1 MARQVSNVDIITDTW
16 EIVVLKT
23 NELLNSLSTEV
34 ITANSTVALTGNTDF
49 PRNAELI
56 GAFSANTIA
65 VTNGLRGGNTS
76 VAANLVITSNVS
88 ITGESLNTA
97 AAGYFTGPQSF
108 SNAVTFSS
116 GSLTS
121 TSNTYINAANVTIN
135 SAAQTFKAGT
145 VNAVAITNDGTTTAV
160 TLAGN
165 NFNVGSNVSITG
177 TNHTIA
183 GNVNFDAG
191 TLIING
197 TSNIVNATSLG
208 LSGILS
214 VTGNGSVGGIFT
226 TTGNTSL
233 AGGLVNVTSTGTAVS
248 GNVNFDAGTFV
259 INATGNVVNAA
270 SLGVTGVTTLSGNT
284 TISSNVTMN
293 GIVTIANTSSTTG
306 AATFSN
312 TVGVTG
318 ATTLSNTLNV
328 VGAANLQSSANVG
341 GTLGVAGVATMAGNT
356 SVGGAL
362 SVTGNTTVARLAAGN
377 TTVTGTLTV
386 TANTTANNIQVT
398 NGTSSSNITPTS
410 VSTNNVT
417 TRTITANGTVG
428 TTGQIL
434 ISNGTGVYWGGVDF
448 AQATFTTLGANTL
461 TANTTTLGNTTIN
474 GWLNATSSAAVGG
487 TMAVTGN
494 STFSDRITVT
504 NLAQLSGG
512 ANTTT
517 LVATSATVGNVA
529 IGTNSLTVGNNS
541 VNTSITSTAISTN
554 GTLTVAGNTALSD
567 RLSVAGIA
575 TMDQSLGVTGN
586 TSVGGILTVSGATT
600 MAALTA
606 SGTAALNGG
615 LTTTT
620 ANATTSMAVGS
631 NVTVTTSRITVGNA
645 SVNSFITATGIET
658 DGTLTV
664 LGNTGLSGNLSM
676 GSTAGIIANGSIG
689 TAGQVLTSNGSTV
702 YWTTPVTGDIT
713 AVSAGNGMTG
723 GGTAG
728 DVTVSVLANNGIV
741 ANTTGVFVRANTGLV
756 ANATGVYVD
765 PAANFVNTSGSF
777 TITGAR
783 TMNANLTL
791 GSVAALIANGSP
803 GTAGQILYSNGTTAY
818 WASVTQGLAAG
829 SGLTSNATH
838 YAVLANNGIV
848 ANASGTFVLANTGLF
863 TNTSG
868 VFVNASAI
876 TIGTLPSATLPNT
889 SVTVGTYGSD
899 TAIPVITVDSKG
911 RITNVST
918 SSITAG
924 VTTGGANTQLQFN
937 DSGALGG
944 SAGFTFNKSTNNV
957 TIANT
962 LTVGTA
968 TVNSTNYSGTANN
981 ATNLNGQPA
990 SYYSNASNLTDGTI
1004 SYPRLPSGLVNTSAS
1019 FTFTAN
1025 QTFNANVV
1033 IAGGLVA
1040 NSSRGTAGQVLT
1052 SNGTSAYWA
1061 TPTVGDITS
1070 VVAGNGL
1077 TGGGTIGDVS
1087 LSVLANTGLFSNATG
1102 LYVNASAITIGTL
1115 PSATLPASGATAG
1128 SYGTGSLI
1136 PVITVDDK
1144 GRITDISTT
1153 VSTPGAAQ
1161 PGGSNTQIQF
1171 NDSGSL
1177 GATAGF
1183 TFNKSTNNVTIAN
1196 TLTVGTATV
1205 TSTNYSGTANNAN
1218 NLGGQAPSYYLDA
1231 QNITGTLP
1239 YGRFPSNI
1247 VNTTSSFTFSAS
1259 QTFNA
1264 NVVIASGLVANSSR
1278 GTSGQVLTS
1287 NGTSVYWSDPGDITG
1302 VTVGN
1307 GLSGGGTS
1315 GDISIGLQT
1324 ADGVFANATGL
1335 YVNASAISV
1344 GTLPYGRIPS
1354 NIVNT
1359 SSSFTFSADQTF
1371 SSNVVVSG
1379 ALDVQGAEYNYAT
1392 LTTTSTL
1399 QTTLATT
1406 AMRSATFMIE
1416 GVDSTGSKFQKTT
1429 INGIHNGASA
1439 NHVEYGNINIGGDVA
1454 VFTVDY
1460 SGGAMRLRVTPLSTN
1475 STVFKV
1481 VIIAT

>member
-88 ITGESLNTA
+88 ITGATLNTA

-165 NFNVGSNVSITG
+165 TFNVGSNVSITG

-293 GIVTIANTSSTTG
+293 GIVTIANTSSHSG
-306 AATFSN
+306 AATFAN
-312 TVGVTG
+312 TVGITG
-318 ATTLSNTLNV
+318 ATTLSSTVNV

-341 GTLGVAGVATMAGNT
+341 GALGVTGATTMAGNA
-356 SVGGAL
+356 SVGGIF

-377 TTVTGTLTV
+377 TTVTGTFTV

-417 TRTITANGTVG
+417 TRTVTANGSVG
-428 TTGQIL
+428 TNGQIL
-434 ISNGTGVYWGGVDF
+434 ISNGTGVYWGGIDF
-448 AQATFTTLGANTL
+448 AQGSFTTLGANTL

-512 ANTTT
+512 ANTTA

-567 RLSVAGIA
+567 RLSVTGVA

-606 SGTAALNGG
+606 SGATALNGG

-645 SVNSFITATGIET
+645 SINSFMTATGIET

-702 YWTTPVTGDIT
+702 YWTTPVIGDVT

-818 WASVTQGLAAG
+818 WSSVTQGLAAG

-848 ANASGTFVLANTGLF
+848 ANSTGTFVLANTGLF
-863 TNTSG
+863 TNSSG

-1061 TPTVGDITS
+1061 TPTVGDITG
-1070 VVAGNGL
+1070 VAAGNGL

-1218 NLGGQAPSYYLDA
+1218 NLGGQAPSYYLDS
-1231 QNITGTLP
+1231 QNLTGTLP
-1239 YGRFPSNI
+1239 YGRIPSNI
-1247 VNTTSSFTFSAS
+1247 VNTTSSFTFSAN

-1278 GTSGQVLTS
+1278 GTAGQVLTS

-1307 GLSGGGTS
+1307 GLTGGGTS

-1359 SSSFTFSADQTF
+1359 SSSFTFSAQQSF
-1371 SSNVVVSG
+1371 NANVAVSG
-1379 ALDVQGAEYNYAT
+1379 TLTVKGVEHNYAT

-1406 AMRSATFMIE
+1406 TARSATFMIE
-1416 GVDSTGSKFQKTT
+1416 GVDSTGAKFQKTT
-1429 INGIHNGASA
+1429 INAIHNGSSA

-1460 SGGAMRLRVTPLSTN
+1460 SSGIRLRVTPLSTN